1 MSNTRHG
8 QTGSKILE
16 SERERCSCDFH
27 SLSRA
32 EIEVFAI
39 DPALRDELAAAYW
52 RYEALIGCVDDDRG
66 GHQDDDRAFFPQY
79 LKSSSEGAPIIDY
92 DDAARF
98 MARAAGLP
106 IEQCCR
112 WILKVRALEH
122 RQGLICYKDP

>member
-1 MSNTRHG
+1 MSLTDPEPAKSR
-8 QTGSKILE
+8 ILNAE
-16 SERERCSCDFH
+16 SERCGCDFS
-27 SLSRA
+27 SLSDP
-32 EIEVFAI
+32 EIVVFAI

-52 RYEALIGCVDDDRG
+52 RYEVLIGCIADDGRRAE
-66 GHQDDDRAFFPQY
+66 DRARFPQY
-79 LKSSSEGAPIIDY
+79 VKPGPDGKPVMDY

-122 RQGLICYKDP
+122 RRGLIYYKEP